1 MVPETDGWHLS
12 STLETKRVFKMAADE
27 KESAIAEEEA
37 IEIEN
42 EKESETGLFTLE
54 SILHK

>member
-1 MVPETDGWHLS
+1 
-12 STLETKRVFKMAADE
+12 MASDE

-54 SILHK
+54 SILHRYPDRIFNILLLYI